1 MTDDQAVLAIL
12 TDNSVAVPFQDRVDD
27 LTKAML
33 DLPQVEC
40 PVIHRFGPG
49 LYIREL
55 SAPAGAMLV
64 GHRQRF
70 DHMNV
75 MLKGKVKV
83 VNEDGTTDTLE
94 APLVFV
100 GKPGRK
106 VGYVEEDMVWQ
117 NIYATTETDIEV
129 LEEMLFDKSD
139 AWQEHQEAQKLKLLP
154 SLEDH
159 QDFQAVLDQ
168 FGFTAEQ
175 ARAETERT
183 DNMMELPYGDYKV
196 KKGDSNIEGKGLFA
210 TAPIEPHE
218 MIMPMRIGSMRTQ
231 AGRYVNHSRNPN
243 CMPVRNGD
251 IVWLKATRPI
261 HGCMGGQDGEELT
274 IDYREAMIIAIQFNS
289 EEN

>member
-106 VGYVEEDMVWQ
+106 VG
-117 NIYATTETDIEV
+117 
-129 LEEMLFDKSD
+129 
-139 AWQEHQEAQKLKLLP
+139 
-154 SLEDH
+154 
-159 QDFQAVLDQ
+159 
-168 FGFTAEQ
+168 
-175 ARAETERT
+175 
-183 DNMMELPYGDYKV
+183 
-196 KKGDSNIEGKGLFA
+196 
-210 TAPIEPHE
+210 
-218 MIMPMRIGSMRTQ
+218 
-231 AGRYVNHSRNPN
+231 
-243 CMPVRNGD
+243 
-251 IVWLKATRPI
+251 
-261 HGCMGGQDGEELT
+261 
-274 IDYREAMIIAIQFNS
+274 
-289 EEN
+289 